1 MKRDNSELVKKI
13 FILEELLRDSEVA
26 HRETKSRQGDRIK
39 ELESK
44 LCLEKE
50 KSEDSAARIEYLEEE
65 NASLVV
71 KQTEIEKH
79 VANLIS
85 ENKELSAKISNLERE
100 NTDQKH
106 QLDEEEG
113 KCVYEVSHHHIS

>member
-1 MKRDNSELVKKI
+1 M
-13 FILEELLRDSEVA
+13 A

-85 ENKELSAKISNLERE
+85 ENKELIAKISNLERE

-106 QLDEEEG
+106 QLVEEEG